1 MYNRTAGMRERRS
14 LRSRARI
21 RSRRAEERD
30 ESRSIRAWASLAEES
45 CLELSSRMWSVVS
58 DRRNSSSSLWRVR
71 MSASVSAISARNVS
85 DFCLSERL
93 SVFSFVFTILTFF
106 FFQTPTQNKK
116 EKRSTVDDVAK
127 DRLGR
132 EKEAERRDAWTKKRT
147 GPLRAFKKKRKNKR
161 RRECRLKKRTMEKV
175 KERIVWCGC
184 PLVVFL

>member
-1 MYNRTAGMRERRS
+1 MYNRTGGMREMRS

-30 ESRSIRAWASLAEES
+30 ASRSIRAWASLAEES

-93 SVFSFVFTILTFF
+93 SVFSLIFTILTFF
-106 FFQTPTQNKK
+106 FFTSTKRK
-116 EKRSTVDDVAK
+116 EKEKSVVDDVAMENE
-127 DRLGR
+127 G
-132 EKEAERRDAWTKKRT
+132 
-147 GPLRAFKKKRKNKR
+147 RKNGDR
-161 RRECRLKKRTMEKV
+161 D
-175 KERIVWCGC
+175 ER
-184 PLVVFL
+184 